1 MGSNSKEV
9 QTAQLERTEQELAAR
24 LATLAERGVEAAKT
38 GKDNVVRHLKADI
51 AQFKRRLATID
62 KLTALRKELAEKKAA
77 KAAAPR
83 RAKKK
88 KGSAKAEKAAA
99 AQPAGG
105 KKAKKKKAN

>member
-9 QTAQLERTEQELAAR
+9 QTAQLARTEQELAAR
-24 LATLAERGVEAAKT
+24 LATLAERGIEEAKT
-38 GKDNVVRHLKADI
+38 RKDNAVRHLKADI
-51 AQFKRRLATID
+51 AQLRRRLATID

-83 RAKKK
+83 QGKKK
-88 KGSAKAEKAAA
+88 KGSRQAEKAAA

-105 KKAKKKKAN
+105 KKAKKKKAS